1 MKNLIIIPVL
11 FCLMLATLTAQ
22 TATLSGKITRLDATP
37 VSGITV
43 ELINTDNLVLAT
55 DQTNAQGMYSF
66 EQLNTGQTY
75 TVKPQDNG
83 LINPMYGIS
92 TLDLVFGARYILGLQ
107 SPPSPFTIAAGDVN
121 NNGALTTFDLVLI
134 RKLIL
139 GIEDGLPDIPSYRF
153 LRTNTSFATP
163 GNPFSGLNLG
173 SPTVL
178 LEEDTTSFDFFQVKP
193 GDINNP

>member
-83 LINPMYGIS
+83 
-92 TLDLVFGARYILGLQ
+92 
-107 SPPSPFTIAAGDVN
+107 
-121 NNGALTTFDLVLI
+121 
-134 RKLIL
+134 
-139 GIEDGLPDIPSYRF
+139 
-153 LRTNTSFATP
+153 
-163 GNPFSGLNLG
+163 
-173 SPTVL
+173 
-178 LEEDTTSFDFFQVKP
+178 
-193 GDINNP
+193 